1 MTRAPPPAPGAH
13 ATPAA
18 STARERDEQAST
30 MRASASWFSST
41 AAGMRGGAGEE
52 GPRRSARGEEHVW
65 LVPAMPPPPPPMP
78 TAPAAGMAP
87 AGVLVAVPV
96 PVQTWPWARPRSSI
110 PWVRLVVGLML
121 LVLLGYAFIKWGLP
135 FISEKVIMPIIRW
148 EARSFGRP
156 VLALVIIASLA
167 LFPVVFLP
175 SGPSMWLTGIVFGYG
190 LGFLIIM
197 AGITIGMSIPYWI
210 GSLFR
215 DRLNRWLE
223 KKWPRQIALIKLAGE
238 GTWFKQFRVVALLR
252 ISPFPYA
259 MLNYAVTVTEMKFSP
274 YICGSV
280 AGMIPDVFV
289 NIYSG
294 RLIRTL
300 AELKYH
306 KHRMSRV
313 EIVYNVISAVVA
325 VLFMV
330 GFTIYA
336 RRALDDME
344 SSEGIYPEPVA
355 APARSAEFRN
365 NHQGFSTAR
374 SIPIDV
380 V

>member
-1 MTRAPPPAPGAH
+1 MTRVPPAVPGAH
-13 ATPAA
+13 ATAAAAAAAAA
-18 STARERDEQAST
+18 STETRERDEQAST
-30 MRASASWFSST
+30 SG
-41 AAGMRGGAGEE
+41 AAGMCGGSGHG
-52 GPRRSARGEEHVW
+52 GPGRSAGGDEHAW
-65 LVPAMPPPPPPMP
+65 LVPTVPPPAMGAAA
-78 TAPAAGMAP
+78 TAGVTP
-87 AGVLVAVPV
+87 AGVPVAAPV
-96 PVQTWPWARPRSSI
+96 PVQTWPGTRPSI
-110 PWVRLVVGLML
+110 PWARLVVGLML

-135 FISEKVIMPIIRW
+135 FVSEKVIMPIIRW
-148 EARSFGRP
+148 EAKSFGRP

-175 SGPSMWLTGIVFGYG
+175 SGPPMWLTGIVFGYG

-197 AGITIGMSIPYWI
+197 AGISIGMSIPYLI
-210 GSLFR
+210 GSLFSE
-215 DRLNRWLE
+215 RLNHWLE
-223 KKWPRQIALIKLAGE
+223 KKWPRQLALIKLAGE
-238 GTWFKQFRVVALLR
+238 GSWFKQFRVIALLR

-274 YICGSV
+274 YICGSL
-280 AGMIPDVFV
+280 AGMIPDIFV

-313 EIVYNVISAVVA
+313 EIVYNVISVIIA
-325 VLFMV
+325 VLFMI
-330 GFTIYA
+330 GFTIHA
-336 RRALDDME
+336 RRALDNME
-344 SSEGIYPEPVA
+344 NSEGIYPEPVGV
-355 APARSAEFRN
+355 PTGSAEFRN

-374 SIPIDV
+374 SVPIDV

>member
-1 MTRAPPPAPGAH
+1 M
-13 ATPAA
+13 
-18 STARERDEQAST
+18 
-30 MRASASWFSST
+30 SSSG
-41 AAGMRGGAGEE
+41 AAGMRGGSGHG
-52 GPRRSARGEEHVW
+52 GPGRSAGGYEHAW
-65 LVPAMPPPPPPMP
+65 LVPTMPPPGMD
-78 TAPAAGMAP
+78 TAAGVAP
-87 AGVLVAVPV
+87 GGVPV
-96 PVQTWPWARPRSSI
+96 AAPVPEQTWPWASTRPRPSI
-110 PWVRLVVGLML
+110 PWARLVVGLML

-135 FISEKVIMPIIRW
+135 FVSEKVIMPIIRW

-167 LFPVVFLP
+167 IFPVVFLP
-175 SGPSMWLTGIVFGYG
+175 SGPPMWLTGIVFGYG
-190 LGFLIIM
+190 LGFVIIM
-197 AGITIGMSIPYWI
+197 AGISIGMSIPYWI
-210 GSLFR
+210 GSLFSE
-215 DRLNRWLE
+215 RLNGWLE
-223 KKWPRQIALIKLAGE
+223 KKWPRQLALIKLAGE
-238 GTWFKQFRVVALLR
+238 GSWFKQFRVIALLR

-274 YICGSV
+274 YICGSL

-313 EIVYNVISAVVA
+313 EIVYNVISVIIA
-325 VLFMV
+325 VLFMI

-336 RRALDDME
+336 RRALDNME
-344 SSEGIYPEPVA
+344 NSEGIYPEPVA
-355 APARSAEFRN
+355 VPTGSAQFRN

-374 SIPIDV
+374 SVPIDV